1 MSLLLLSL
9 LLPTGLFACQAINQ
23 ARRISIQKETDKA
36 NAQLEKQKF
45 YYAVILSIL
54 NASFALFG
62 QIIIENHKH
71 NNNVNKT
78 SEVKA
83 TSQKN
88 TKTLSISRNSTT
100 NSTRSNS
107 PISKSSYKSQCPG
120 NSELMSNWKS
130 GQEHPK
136 YPNVIALN
144 DKGKWEPK
152 LGYVF
157 VTKGDRCDL
166 KVKPVPQKSSSNSD
180 HE

>member
-1 MSLLLLSL
+1 MPVLLLSL
-9 LLPTGLFACQAINQ
+9 LLPAGLFACQAINQ
-23 ARRISIQKETDKA
+23 ARRIDKA
-36 NAQLEKQKF
+36 NVQLEKQKF

-54 NASFALFG
+54 NALFALFG

-88 TKTLSISRNSTT
+88 TKTLSISKNSTT
-100 NSTRSNS
+100 NSTPSNS

-130 GQEHPK
+130 GQEHPR

-144 DKGKWEPK
+144 DKGKWKPK

-157 VTKGDRCDL
+157 VTKDDPCDL
-166 KVKPVPQKSSSNSD
+166 KVKPIPKKSSSNSD
-180 HE
+180 GE